1 MTLKFF
7 PFSGVFYFIEF
18 DFAISYDK
26 MRKNLKGKNKFMEI
40 VRKLSDLT
48 KKYFKPVIAMGMFD
62 GVHLGHAEVIR
73 HAVEV
78 AKKIGGTAMVFTF
91 SNHPLTVL
99 DPNSAPLMIGN
110 KSLRR
115 EIFSELGVN
124 VLIEIPF
131 TKELSKKTPE
141 EFLNVLKEKISPA
154 FVVTGPNYTFGKFGK
169 GNGRMLIREGE
180 NFGFKAEICP
190 AITVDKKIVSST
202 KIRSLLSEGNL
213 KTANELLGREFT
225 YISEVVHGDKRGRKL
240 GFPTA
245 NLEISDHRAMLP
257 NGAYIVHVKVHG
269 KIFGGIANIGD
280 NPTFK
285 VAKRRL
291 EVFIDDF
298 SGDIYGEKISVSFVE
313 KIREE
318 KIFPSIEGLQN
329 QLREDLRALR
339 TYKNK

>member
-1 MTLKFF
+1 
-7 PFSGVFYFIEF
+7 
-18 DFAISYDK
+18 
-26 MRKNLKGKNKFMEI
+26 MEI
-40 VRKLSDLT
+40 VKKLFGLT
-48 KKYFKPVIAMGMFD
+48 KKYSRPVVALGMFD
-62 GVHLGHAEVIR
+62 GVHLGHAGVIR
-73 HAVEV
+73 RAVEV
-78 AKKIGGTAMVFTF
+78 AEKIDGTAMVFTF
-91 SNHPLTVL
+91 SNHPLTIL
-99 DPNSAPLMIGN
+99 DPKSAPLMIGS
-110 KSLRR
+110 KSLRL
-115 EIFSELGVN
+115 EIFSELGIK

-141 EFLNVLKEKISPA
+141 DFLNLLQEKISPA
-154 FVVTGPNYTFGKFGK
+154 YIVTGPNYTFGRFGK

-190 AITVDKKIVSST
+190 AVTVEKKIVSST
-202 KIRSLLSEGNL
+202 KIRALLAEGNL

-257 NGAYIVHVKVHG
+257 NGAYVVRVKVRG

-291 EVFIDDF
+291 EVFIDNF
-298 SGDIYGEKISVSFVE
+298 SGEIYGEKISVGFIE
-313 KIREE
+313 KIRDE
-318 KIFPSIEGLQN
+318 KIFSSIDELKN
-329 QLREDLRALR
+329 QLHEDLNFLR
-339 TYKNK
+339 KNFSSF